1 MHKAPLH
8 LLDLEGIPIIEQLR
22 LEEAL
27 LRTDQANWC
36 LLNRGSPPAI
46 VLGIGGKVE
55 ELVDEAAY
63 QAAPAPIPLVRRFS
77 GGGTVVVDE
86 KTLFVSFL
94 FNSATFDFAPFPE
107 AIMRWTAHFYAPLLP
122 SQFTLRENDY
132 VLGDKKF
139 GGNAQCICKGR
150 WLHHST
156 LLADYNPELMR
167 FLKLPSR
174 RPNYRESR
182 SHSDF
187 LCTLKEQQVCPDGL
201 FVKIREKLAADFEV
215 RPVHLDEAKWALELP
230 HRKATVLLK

>member
-1 MHKAPLH
+1 MSTHKAPLH
-8 LLDLEGIPIIEQLR
+8 LLDLEGLPIIEQLR

-27 LRTDQANWC
+27 LRTHQANWC

-63 QAAPAPIPLVRRFS
+63 QIAPIPLVRRFS

-86 KTLFVSFL
+86 TTLFVSFL
-94 FNSATFDFAPFPE
+94 FNSSTFDFAPFPE
-107 AIMRWTAHFYAPLLP
+107 AIMRWTAQFYAPLLP
-122 SQFTLRENDY
+122 SHFTLRENDY
-132 VLGDKKF
+132 VLGNKKF

-156 LLADYNPELMR
+156 LLADYNPDLMR
-167 FLKLPSR
+167 FLKLPQR

-182 SHSDF
+182 AHGDF

-201 FVKIREKLAADFEV
+201 FVKIKEKLIADFDV
-215 RPVHLDEAKWALELP
+215 RSVPLSEAQRALELP
-230 HRKATVLLK
+230 HRKATLLIK